1 MDDKTVWASDLG
13 TFLKISVKPKSKRRI
28 FLEFIENEIVINL
41 QSPARDGKANI
52 ELLKR
57 LAKFFG
63 LSTSKLKIVAG
74 YKSKTKT
81 VFLEGISI
89 DCVKSL
95 LHSL

>member
-1 MDDKTVWASDLG
+1 MDEKIVWESDLG

-28 FLEFIENEIVINL
+28 FLEFSESEIIVNL
-41 QSPARDGKANI
+41 QSPAREGKANT
-52 ELLKR
+52 ELLKK

-63 LSTSKLKIVAG
+63 LSTSKLRIIAG
-74 YKSKTKT
+74 HKSKTKT